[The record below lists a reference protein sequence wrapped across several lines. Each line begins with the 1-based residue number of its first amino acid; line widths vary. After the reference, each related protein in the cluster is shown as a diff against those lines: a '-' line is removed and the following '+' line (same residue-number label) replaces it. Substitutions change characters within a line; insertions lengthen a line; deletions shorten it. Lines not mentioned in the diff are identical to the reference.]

1 MLNALISY
9 YVCRY
14 TADEYFME
22 DSDSEESEDEAMSD
36 EDPDWQ
42 KTPLFKRIKK
52 LKETQSFAAAA
63 KDNSKKLRLEEEEG
77 DENQTPDSTDDTF
90 ARYCYSNPDSIVYP
104 YEGQDFFHKVTRHLV
119 S

>member
-1 MLNALISY
+1 MHRIYL
-9 YVCRY
+9 RY

-52 LKETQSFAAAA
+52 LKGRA
-63 KDNSKKLRLEEEEG
+63 
-77 DENQTPDSTDDTF
+77 
-90 ARYCYSNPDSIVYP
+90 NPYMTTT
-104 YEGQDFFHKVTRHLV
+104 KVTSPTCPLIIF
-119 S
+119 